1 MKLLKLNN
9 EELSNAITSGD
20 TYIQIGSRKFMLF
33 EVEEVSQSGYY
44 EVKDPEEEML
54 LLDAMNGENPSL
66 SKQEDWNSYRGV
78 INNEDYLETERRTN
92 L

>member
-20 TYIQIGSRKFMLF
+20 IYIQIGSRKFMLF

-44 EVKDPEEEML
+44 EVTDPEEEKL
-54 LLDAMNGENPSL
+54 LLDAMNGDNPSL
-66 SKQEDWNSYRGV
+66 SKQEV
-78 INNEDYLETERRTN
+78 LEQLSRRN
-92 L
+92 QQ

>member
-33 EVEEVSQSGYY
+33 EVDEISQSGNY
-44 EVKDPEEEML
+44 EVTDPEEEKL
-54 LLDAMNGENPSL
+54 LLDAMNADNPSL
-66 SKQEDWNSYRGV
+66 SRQEV
-78 INNEDYLETERRTN
+78 LEQLARRSQQ
-92 L
+92 

>member
-33 EVEEVSQSGYY
+33 EIDEVSQSGNY
-44 EVKDPEEEML
+44 EVTDPEEEML
-54 LLDAMNGENPSL
+54 LLDAMNADNPSL
-66 SKQEDWNSYRGV
+66 SKQEV
-78 INNEDYLETERRTN
+78 LEQLARRN
-92 L
+92 RK

>member
-33 EVEEVSQSGYY
+33 EVDEIS
-44 EVKDPEEEML
+44 
-54 LLDAMNGENPSL
+54 
-66 SKQEDWNSYRGV
+66 
-78 INNEDYLETERRTN
+78 
-92 L
+92 